1 MWKFK
6 GKELIIKKP
15 NSKYRAK
22 YLQFNRGDGG
32 SLHKNTRSG
41 GQFNTYSNNRKS
53 STKPVM
59 SVASKT
65 PT

>member
-22 YLQFNRGDGG
+22 YMKFNSRDPM
-32 SLHKNTRSG
+32 HKNSRSVG
-41 GQFNTYSNNRKS
+41 PG
-53 STKPVM
+53 
-59 SVASKT
+59 
-65 PT
+65 